1 MGIFNDNIHNPHST
15 NTGSIRG
22 AVGPP
27 GPGFKLT
34 RDGNYNI
41 DGKRLTNV
49 GAPTDD
55 DDATTKEYVDD
66 ELNSKVAN
74 SQIMGGNAEAGKLV
88 KYLPDKG
95 MITPKMYIEDE
106 FGDSV
111 IIKSEDQDYDDVHL
125 YIPNLQNYDGISGRR
140 KSNIMVNSIDNNM
153 TGKII
158 LPSGNLIV
166 KDGEG
171 SANQTILNRADI
183 NKIFGSASGQNG
195 VIGNKVAL
203 YSSEGTLFAKT
214 FAIKNENDD
223 DFVILRCRNSSGWR
237 SLYIPS
243 LDSNADIIIDQTDQT
258 IYGNKTFSQAIT
270 MIQEGSANNHLV
282 TKKYVDDEIAKIP
295 SGSGTSYFLKKDGS
309 VPMTGDL
316 NMNEQRVKNTSDPT
330 DEQDTVNKRYLES
343 QLTDYLKRNGQS
355 PMTFDLNMNSY
366 KIVNLKD
373 ISNSSNDSEAVNK
386 KYVDNFLKKSGG
398 VMTGP
403 ISMNR
408 NDLIGLPDNPRYGY
422 SAVNRTYV
430 TNNFLKKD
438 GSVAMTG
445 NLNMATNK
453 IKNLGTPSSNEYK
466 AAVNVEFFNSELN
479 ASNHNIS
486 TQITNAY
493 KKYVDESHIS
503 AQEHFRKN
511 AFLYLMEDV
520 DESSSENN
528 ISVTGIIDYAPSIH
542 QMNKKAYQLTLN
554 KDSGSTNYRSRIGF
568 NLGSL
573 NIGYYTFVCEFF
585 PPAMMNV
592 SVTAL
597 GTTISI
603 TKQATKTFATYT
615 KTLVQ
620 FHRWN
625 STPPQFIY
633 LDLHGLTSDNNPI
646 ASAFMVV
653 YGVEGYFSNVPS
665 SVFDQVY
672 VVDNGRMV
680 MQTELDLNGNSIR
693 GTLNSSSN
701 NIEMLKKIDMNN
713 QKIINVAFGTD
724 DNDVVNKKQMENNLK
739 YYVHGEINIGQNI
752 FLLNGFSE
760 IIMPYRNITSIFFV
774 YKTHNASSNVQ
785 NLPRIGITITQ
796 PGLHHTHNL
805 RTSSEGVNQK
815 IIVNQQITQSI
826 LSVELTR
833 GPVLNGLSL
842 DRILMLIELS
852 FHL

>member
-1 MGIFNDNIHNPHST
+1 MHQ
-15 NTGSIRG
+15 
-22 AVGPP
+22 
-27 GPGFKLT
+27 L
-34 RDGNYNI
+34 
-41 DGKRLTNV
+41 L
-49 GAPTDD
+49 D
-55 DDATTKEYVDD
+55 DDAATKKYVDD
-66 ELNSKVAN
+66 GLNSKVAN

-125 YIPNLQNYDGISGRR
+125 HIPNLQNYDGISGRR
-140 KSNIMVNSIDNNM
+140 KSSFVINSIDNNM

-158 LPSGNLIV
+158 LPSGNLIL
-166 KDGEG
+166 KDGN
-171 SANQTILNRADI
+171 NQTVLNRADI

-203 YSSEGTLFAKT
+203 YSSDGTLFTNTLAV
-214 FAIKNENDD
+214 KNENDN

-243 LDSNADIIIDQTDQT
+243 LDSNADIIIDQTNQT
-258 IYGNKTFSQAIT
+258 INGDKTFSRAIT

-295 SGSGTSYFLKKDGS
+295 SGSGASNFLKKDGS
-309 VPMTGDL
+309 VAMTGDL
-316 NMNEQRVKNTSDPT
+316 NMNEQRVKNTLDPT

-343 QLTDYLKRNGQS
+343 QLTDYLKRNGQNT
-355 PMTFDLNMNSY
+355 MTFDLNMNSY

-373 ISNSSNDSEAVNK
+373 ITSSSNDSEAVNK
-386 KYVDNFLKKSGG
+386 KYVDDETAKIPSNFLK
-398 VMTGP
+398 
-403 ISMNR
+403 
-408 NDLIGLPDNPRYGY
+408 L
-422 SAVNRTYV
+422 
-430 TNNFLKKD
+430 D
-438 GSVAMTG
+438 GSVSMSG
-445 NLNMATNK
+445 DLNMATNK
-453 IKNLGTPSSNEYK
+453 IKNLGTPSTYDDN

-486 TQITNAY
+486 RQITTAY

-503 AQEHFRKN
+503 SQEHFRKN

-528 ISVTGIIDYAPSIH
+528 ISVNGIIDYAPSIH
-542 QMNKKAYQLTLN
+542 QMNKKAYLLTLN
-554 KDSGSTNYRSRIGF
+554 KDLGSTNYRSRIGF

-585 PPAMMNV
+585 PPTMTNV
-592 SVTAL
+592 SVTAS

-603 TKQATKTFATYT
+603 TKQATKTFQTYT
-615 KTLVQ
+615 KTIVQ

-633 LDLHGLTSDNNPI
+633 LDLHGSTPDNSPT
-646 ASAFMVV
+646 ALAFMVV
-653 YGVEGYFSNVPS
+653 YGVEGYFPNVPS

-680 MQTELDLNGNSIR
+680 MQTELDLNGHSIR
-693 GTLNSSSN
+693 GTLNYSSN
-701 NIEMLKKIDMNN
+701 NIVMLKKIDMNN

-724 DNDVVNKKQMENNLK
+724 NNDAVNKKQMENNLK
-739 YYVHGEINIGQNI
+739 YYV
-752 FLLNGFSE
+752 SW
-760 IIMPYRNITSIFFV
+760 
-774 YKTHNASSNVQ
+774 
-785 NLPRIGITITQ
+785 
-796 PGLHHTHNL
+796 
-805 RTSSEGVNQK
+805 
-815 IIVNQQITQSI
+815 
-826 LSVELTR
+826 
-833 GPVLNGLSL
+833 
-842 DRILMLIELS
+842 
-852 FHL
+852 

>member
-1 MGIFNDNIHNPHST
+1 MGIFNDNIHNPHTSGST
-15 NTGSIRG
+15 QGPVG
-22 AVGPP
+22 PKGPP
-27 GPGFKLT
+27 GPGFKFT
-34 RDGNYNI
+34 RDGNFNV

-49 GAPTDD
+49 GAPTEDD
-55 DDATTKEYVDD
+55 DSTTKKYVDD
-66 ELNSKVAN
+66 GMSGKV
-74 SQIMGGNAEAGKLV
+74 STDMVMTLGRPEGEKIV
-88 KYLPDKG
+88 RYLPNPGGEEKNVG
-95 MITPKMYIEDE
+95 LITHKLYIEDE
-106 FGDSV
+106 FNDSV
-111 IIKSEDQDYDDVHL
+111 ILQADDQDFDDVHL
-125 YIPNLQNYDGISGRR
+125 YIPNLKNYDGIDGRR
-140 KSNIMVNSIDNNM
+140 KSSFVINSINNNM

-166 KDGEG
+166 KDGVDF
-171 SANQTILNRADI
+171 SVLNREDL
-183 NKIFGSASGQNG
+183 NKIDGSISDSNG
-195 VIGNKVAL
+195 IIHNKVAL
-203 YSSEGTLFAKT
+203 YSSDGTIFANS
-214 FAIKNENDD
+214 FAVKNENDN

-258 IYGNKTFSQAIT
+258 IYGNKTFSRAIT
-270 MIQEGSANNHLV
+270 MIQEGSDNNHLV

-295 SGSGTSYFLKKDGS
+295 SGSGTSNFLKKDGS
-309 VPMTGDL
+309 VAMTGDL
-316 NMNEQRVKNTSDPT
+316 NMNEQRVKNTLDPT

-343 QLTDYLKRNGQS
+343 QLTDYLKRNGQNT
-355 PMTFDLNMNSY
+355 MTFDLNMNSY

-373 ISNSSNDSEAVNK
+373 ITSSSNDSEAVNK
-386 KYVDNFLKKSGG
+386 KFVDDEIAKIPS
-398 VMTGP
+398 
-403 ISMNR
+403 
-408 NDLIGLPDNPRYGY
+408 
-422 SAVNRTYV
+422 
-430 TNNFLKKD
+430 NFLKKD
-438 GSVAMTG
+438 GSVSMSG
-445 NLNMATNK
+445 DLNMATNK
-453 IKNLGTPSSNEYK
+453 IKNLGTPSTNEYK

-503 AQEHFRKN
+503 SSDHFRKN

-528 ISVTGIIDYAPSIH
+528 VSVTGIIDYPASIH

-573 NIGYYTFVCEFF
+573 NIGYYTFVCEFY
-585 PPAMMNV
+585 PPTMLNV

-603 TKQATKTFATYT
+603 TKQTTKTFATYT

-633 LDLHGLTSDNNPI
+633 LDLHGSTPDNSPT
-646 ASAFMVV
+646 ALAFMVV
-653 YGVEGYFSNVPS
+653 YGVEGYFPNVPS

-701 NIEMLKKIDMNN
+701 NIVMLKKIDMNN
-713 QKIINVAFGTD
+713 QKIINVAFGTN
-724 DNDVVNKKQMENNLK
+724 DNDVVNRKQLEDNLK
-739 YYVHGEINIGQNI
+739 FFVHGGLNIGENK
-752 FLLNGFSE
+752 FLLNGFTD
-760 IIMPYRNITSIFFV
+760 IIIPHRNIINIFFV
-774 YKTHNASSNVQ
+774 YKTYNSSNNAQ
-785 NLPRIGITITQ
+785 NLPRIGVKIEAGNT
-796 PGLHHTHNL
+796 LNL
-805 RTSSEGVNQK
+805 RTSSEGVNQH
-815 IIVNQQITQSI
+815 ISVNQTMTQDI
-826 LSVELTR
+826 LSVELTS
-833 GPVLNGLSL
+833 GPIDRYRLSH

-852 FHL
+852 FH